1 MVLIDNEYQI
11 DICMKIFN
19 KISNSYCNFT
29 INDAIESF
37 NKKPSGFRFFLS
49 IFNDGEIYYSIYD
62 PYYPVQIVDVDF
74 KYFIKQNISEYRE
87 IILNEILNDKLK

>member
-1 MVLIDNEYQI
+1 MQ
-11 DICMKIFN
+11 K
-19 KISNSYCNFT
+19 KSYCNFT

-62 PYYPVQIVDVDF
+62 PYYPLQIVDVDF